1 VATRLQPVDA
11 VTIGVGLTGALAAF
25 EMVQS
30 GLKVVGLERGAERET
45 VPDFQSP
52 AIHDELRYSIRKAFM
67 QDNVKVAVT
76 FRNNSNETA
85 LPIRRWESF
94 LPGQGLGGSFV
105 HWNGQ
110 SFRAQVADFVLRS
123 RTIQRYGQKFLDAC
137 GPELTIQDWGVTYD
151 DLEPYYDRFEYLC
164 GVSGKAGNIK
174 GQIQPG
180 GNPFEAP
187 RSREYPNPPLKETY
201 FGAIFRKGAE
211 GLGYHPYPQPSSNL
225 SRPYT
230 NPLGLKLEQCVFCGF
245 CERYACEHYAKAS
258 PQTIVLPL
266 LLKNPNYELRT
277 SCEVLRINLDSTGKK
292 ATGVTYVDG
301 AGREFEQPAEIVFI
315 TAFPLNNVRTLLL
328 SGIGKPYDP
337 RTGEGVVGRNY
348 SYQTVGG
355 PTVFMDESI
364 NINPF
369 MSSGAPGTMIDDF
382 SGDNFDHANMNP
394 PFIGGQY
401 VGSIMTGAR
410 PIEFHPVPPG
420 TPPWGLEWKRAVAR
434 HYNHTILIQQHGT
447 SMSSRLNYLDLDPTY
462 KDAWG
467 QPLLRMT
474 FDFPENDIRMS
485 QYIADKVVEI
495 GRAMGGKTIVRGGTK
510 RPYTTTVYQST
521 HNAGGAVMGDDP
533 KTSAVNRYLQ
543 CWDVP
548 NVFSLGGSAFPQN
561 IAYNYTITIGALTYW
576 ALDAIKTK
584 YLKSPGPLVQA

>member
-1 VATRLQPVDA
+1 MATRLKPVDV
-11 VTIGVGLTGALAAF
+11 VTIGAGLTSALAAL
-25 EMVQS
+25 ELTQA
-30 GLKVVGLERGAERET
+30 GLKVVALERGSGRET

-52 AIHDELRYSIRKAFM
+52 PIHDELRFAVRFAFM
-67 QDNVKVAVT
+67 QDNAKVAVT
-76 FRNNSNETA
+76 FRNGSDQTA

-110 SFRAQVADFVLRS
+110 SFRAQAADFIYRTHILR
-123 RTIQRYGQKFLDAC
+123 RYGQKFLDAC

-151 DLEPYYDRFEYLC
+151 ELEPHYARFENLI

-180 GNPFEAP
+180 GNPLEAP
-187 RSREYPNPPLKETY
+187 RSGEYPNPPQKETY

-211 GLGYHPYPQPSSNL
+211 SLGYHPYPQPSSNL
-225 SRPYT
+225 SRAYT
-230 NPLGLKLEQCVFCGF
+230 NPLGIKMETCIFCGF
-245 CERYACEHYAKAS
+245 CERFACPHYAKGS
-258 PQTIVLPL
+258 PQTTILPVLL
-266 LLKNPNYELRT
+266 QNPNYELRT
-277 SCEVLRINLDSTGKK
+277 LCEVLRVNLNSTRKK
-292 ATGVTYVDG
+292 ATGVTYADDTG
-301 AGREFEQPAEIVFI
+301 QEWEQPADLVLI

-328 SGIGKPYDP
+328 SGIGEPYDP
-337 RTGEGVVGRNY
+337 KSGNGVVGRNY
-348 SYQTVGG
+348 SYQTTGG

-364 NINPF
+364 NVNPF
-369 MSSGAPGTMIDDF
+369 MASGACGTMIDDL
-382 SGDNFDHANMNP
+382 SGDNFDHANLG
-394 PFIGGQY
+394 FIGGQY
-401 VGSIMTGAR
+401 VGAIMTGGR
-410 PIEFHPVPPG
+410 PIQFHPTPTG
-420 TPPWGLEWKRAVAR
+420 TPTWGLEWKQAVAR
-434 HYNHTILIQQHGT
+434 HYNHTILVQQHGT
-447 SMSSRLNYLDLDPTY
+447 SAASRLNYLDLDPTY

-485 QYIADKVVEI
+485 QYVADKVVEI
-495 GRAMGGKTIVRGGTK
+495 GRAMGGKQIIRGGTE

-561 IAYNYTITIGALTYW
+561 ITYNYTITIGALTLW
-576 ALDAIKTK
+576 ALDAIKNK
-584 YLKSPGPLVQA
+584 YLKSPGPLVHT